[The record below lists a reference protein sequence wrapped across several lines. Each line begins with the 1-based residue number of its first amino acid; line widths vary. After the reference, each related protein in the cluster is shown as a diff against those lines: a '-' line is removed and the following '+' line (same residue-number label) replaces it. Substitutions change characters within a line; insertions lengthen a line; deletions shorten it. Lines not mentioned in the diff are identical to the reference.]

1 MLSRILMRVMEN
13 RIYAD
18 RRDAGRALAPEIQ
31 GCELHDP
38 IVLGLPRGGIPV
50 AYEIALALDAP
61 LDVLVVRK
69 LGVPF
74 QPELALGAIA
84 SGQVRVLNEQLL
96 EQIPGLDEALIE
108 EITARE
114 TKELT
119 RREKLYRGERPY
131 PELRDRDV
139 VVVDDGMATGS
150 TMRAAA
156 EAVQSRDPAKVLIAV
171 PTASAGAVALVA
183 DIVDQ
188 VICLD
193 TPSPFLAVGYFYR
206 NFGQTTDDEVR
217 RLLHDAWEGQQL
229 SSRTTNA

>member
-1 MLSRILMRVMEN
+1 MLSRILMRAMEN

-18 RRDAGRALAPEIQ
+18 RRDAGRALVPEIQ
-31 GCELHDP
+31 ACELHDP
-38 IVLGLPRGGIPV
+38 IVLGLQRGGIPV

-96 EQIPGLDEALIE
+96 EQIPGIDEALIE
-108 EITARE
+108 EIVARE
-114 TKELT
+114 TAELT
-119 RREKLYRGERPY
+119 RRENLYRGDRPY

-156 EAVQSRDPAKVLIAV
+156 EAVRSRDPAKVLIAV
-171 PTASAGAVALVA
+171 PTASADAVALVA
-183 DIVDQ
+183 DIVEQ

-193 TPSPFLAVGYFYR
+193 TPSPFFAVGYFYR

-217 RLLHDAWEGQQL
+217 RLLHDAWEAR
-229 SSRTTNA
+229 SAA

>member
-1 MLSRILMRVMEN
+1 MLSRILVRIMKNRVYE
-13 RIYAD
+13 D
-18 RRDAGRALAPEIQ
+18 RRDAGRALVPEIQ
-31 GCELHDP
+31 ACELHDP

-96 EQIPGLDEALIE
+96 VQIPGLDEALIE

-119 RREKLYRGERPY
+119 RRENLYRGDRPY

-156 EAVQSRDPAKVLIAV
+156 EAVRSTDPAKVLIAV
-171 PTASAGAVALVA
+171 PTASADAVTLVA

-193 TPSPFLAVGYFYR
+193 LPSPFFAVGYFYR

-217 RLLHDAWEGQQL
+217 SLLHHAWEGQQL

>member
-193 TPSPFLAVGYFYR
+193 TPSPFFAVGYFYR

>member
-193 TPSPFLAVGYFYR
+193 TPSPFFAVGYFYR

-229 SSRTTNA
+229 SSRITNA